1 MLQEKGS
8 FSLDSFLA
16 TFVEL
21 WQTQCRLCWMAV
33 RYSDQL
39 TRDLCA
45 TGSQDSQTSTSAAK
59 SLAALGSLQEAEQL
73 LRARL
78 ATELANRAERMDSSS
93 GGASLEGVSASALEP
108 MLLLPPDLQTLMLLV
123 TRSQSAFGALVP
135 MLLALSSDVLSS
147 TAQMPL
153 TGGTNQRFYILYL
166 RSI

>member
-1 MLQEKGS
+1 MLQEKGG

-45 TGSQDSQTSTSAAK
+45 TGSQDSQTSASAK

-153 TGGTNQRFYILYL
+153 TGGTNQRFYLHI
-166 RSI
+166 